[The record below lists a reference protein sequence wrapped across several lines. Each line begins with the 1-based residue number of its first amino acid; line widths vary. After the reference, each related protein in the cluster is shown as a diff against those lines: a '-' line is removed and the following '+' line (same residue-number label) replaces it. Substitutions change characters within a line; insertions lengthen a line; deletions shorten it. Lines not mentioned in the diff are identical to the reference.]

1 MGTLYV
7 VSAPAGDPD
16 DLTRRALRILEQ
28 VELIVAGDEDDARQL
43 LDHYAIATPLVPAV
57 AGAHLEALAACDVA
71 LLCSGISPAPLA
83 SDCDLIRGALDRG
96 YPVVPVP
103 GPSLPITAL
112 VVSGLP
118 ADSFFYLGELPQEP
132 AERRELLAT
141 IRAEHRSIMALA
153 PRALLPA
160 ALADLYS
167 TLGDRPL
174 AVVAFSARGAELV
187 WRGRVG
193 EAGGEP
199 AGMAW
204 PGPCV
209 LVVGGAPDEAARWD
223 EDRVCLEI
231 QNLQAAGLR
240 AKEISRQLAANS
252 GWSGREIYRLSV
264 ELASGDRFLRGET
277 DAG

>member
-1 MGTLYV
+1 VGTLYV

-28 VELIVAGDEDDARQL
+28 VELIVAGDEGGARQL
-43 LDHYAIATPLVPAV
+43 LGHYAIATPLVPAA
-57 AGAHLEALAACDVA
+57 AGAHLEALAAGDVA
-71 LLCSGISPAPLA
+71 LLCSGISPAPSA
-83 SDCDLIRGALDRG
+83 SDCDLIRGALDGG

-132 AERRELLAT
+132 AGRRELLAT
-141 IRAEHRSIMALA
+141 IRAEHRSIVALA

-174 AVVAFSARGAELV
+174 AVVASLARGAELV

-193 EAGGEP
+193 EAGGEL

-209 LVVGGAPDEAARWD
+209 LILGGAPEETGRWD

-231 QNLQAAGLR
+231 QNLQGAGLR
-240 AKEISRQLAANS
+240 AKEISRQLAASS
-252 GWSGREIYRLSV
+252 GWSGREIYRLTIG
-264 ELASGDRFLRGET
+264 LASGDRTVGGET

>member
-1 MGTLYV
+1 VGTLYV

-16 DLTRRALRILEQ
+16 DLTRRALRIFEQ
-28 VELIVAGDEDDARQL
+28 VELIVAGDEGDARQL
-43 LDHYAIATPLVPAV
+43 LDHYAIATPMVPAA
-57 AGAHLEALAACDVA
+57 AGAHLEALAAGDVA
-71 LLCSGISPAPLA
+71 LLCTGISPAPSA
-83 SDCDLIRGALDRG
+83 SDCDLIRGALDGG

-103 GPSLPITAL
+103 GPSLPSTAL
-112 VVSGLP
+112 VISGLP
-118 ADSFFYLGELPQEP
+118 ADSFFYLGELPQEA
-132 AERRELLAT
+132 AERRELLAAVG
-141 IRAEHRSIMALA
+141 AEHRSIVALA

-160 ALADLYS
+160 ALADLHS

-174 AVVAFSARGAELV
+174 AVVASSACGAELV

-193 EAGGEP
+193 EIGGEL

-204 PGPCV
+204 PGPYV

-264 ELASGDRFLRGET
+264 ELASGDRALGGET